1 MNEIRKTDLTIVIPV
16 YNSQQTIGKLVAEMK
31 DELEDK
37 YEYNFVLV
45 NDGSID
51 DSYDICKK
59 MALADKKIK
68 FLNLYRNFGQI
79 NAILAGFYEADGD
92 IIIVMD
98 DDLQNPP
105 REVHKLIAAIKNGY
119 DFVYGS
125 PRKIKQNIWRK
136 FGSYLSVKMAEI
148 AFKKPKGLYPSSYY
162 GVRKN
167 VVQEVIKYDGPFPY
181 CSGLI
186 LRVTRNGLN
195 VPVEHY
201 KREYG
206 QSGYNFKRLFLLWLG
221 GITNFSILPLRISLY
236 TGFIVG
242 FSGFLFLFIILIQKL
257 IKPVYYVMGW
267 PSVIAVILLFSGV
280 QLFVLGMLGEY
291 IGRIFMS
298 INKTPQFVIKEKY
311 NCSNDQQNF

>member
-186 LRVTRNGLN
+186 LRVTRN
-195 VPVEHY
+195 V
-201 KREYG
+201 
-206 QSGYNFKRLFLLWLG
+206 F
-221 GITNFSILPLRISLY
+221 TIL
-236 TGFIVG
+236 
-242 FSGFLFLFIILIQKL
+242 
-257 IKPVYYVMGW
+257 
-267 PSVIAVILLFSGV
+267 
-280 QLFVLGMLGEY
+280 
-291 IGRIFMS
+291 
-298 INKTPQFVIKEKY
+298 
-311 NCSNDQQNF
+311 